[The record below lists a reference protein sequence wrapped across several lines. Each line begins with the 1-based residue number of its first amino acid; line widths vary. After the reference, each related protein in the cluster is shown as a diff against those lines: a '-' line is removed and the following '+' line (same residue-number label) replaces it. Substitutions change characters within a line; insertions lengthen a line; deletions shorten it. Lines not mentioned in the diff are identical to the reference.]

1 MGDPAKIFLMLRDRT
16 PEMVIAWLEAF
27 SDEGPWSIG
36 GGDILHSKA
45 DAIVSPAN
53 SYGFMDGG
61 IDLAYRNFFGLG
73 LQNRLQAV
81 IQRNFNG
88 CLPVGQAIIIPT
100 LKESI
105 PHMVAAPTMERPHNV
120 AKTDNAYIAMKAAL
134 QAVRDFNAR
143 SDTPIQKIL
152 VPGLC
157 TGIGRMDPFVSAK
170 QMRRAFDEIYADSK
184 ASKQQ
189 M

>member
-1 MGDPAKIFLMLRDRT
+1 MNEPTPVYLVLRDKS
-16 PEMVIAWLEAF
+16 PEMVMAWLEAF
-27 SDEGPWSIG
+27 SDDGPWSVG
-36 GGDILHSKA
+36 SGDILRTKA

-53 SYGFMDGG
+53 SYGYMDGG

-81 IQRNFNG
+81 LQRDFNG
-88 CLPVGQAIIIPT
+88 CLPVGQAVVIPT

-120 AKTDNAYIAMKAAL
+120 ANTENAYVAMKAAL
-134 QAVRDFNAR
+134 RAVQEFNGR
-143 SDTPIQKIL
+143 SKEPIQKIL
-152 VPGLC
+152 IPGLC

-170 QMRRAFDEIYADSK
+170 QMRRAFDEIYADCK
-184 ASKQQ
+184 AGKE
-189 M
+189 

>member
-1 MGDPAKIFLMLRDRT
+1 MSDPSPVFLILRDT
-16 PEMVIAWLEAF
+16 APEMVMAWLEAF
-27 SDEGPWSIG
+27 SDDGPWSIG
-36 GGDILHSKA
+36 SGNILHAKA

-73 LQNRLQAV
+73 IQNRLQTV
-81 IQRNFNG
+81 IQRDFNG
-88 CLPVGQAIIIPT
+88 CLPVGKAIIIPT
-100 LKESI
+100 LKEVI
-105 PHMVAAPTMERPHNV
+105 PRMVAAPTMERPQNV

-134 QAVRDFNAR
+134 ETVRLFNER
-143 SDTPIQKIL
+143 SDTPIQKML

-170 QMRRAFDEIYADSK
+170 QMRRAFDDFFF
-184 ASKQQ
+184 ASRVTV
-189 M
+189 

>member
-1 MGDPAKIFLMLRDRT
+1 MSDQSHLFLILRDTT

-27 SDEGPWSIG
+27 SDDRPWSIG
-36 GGDILHSKA
+36 SGNILHSKA

-53 SYGFMDGG
+53 SYGFIDGG

-73 LQNRLQAV
+73 IQNRLQTV
-81 IQRNFNG
+81 IQRDFNG
-88 CLPVGQAIIIPT
+88 CLPVGKAVIIPT

-120 AKTDNAYIAMKAAL
+120 AKTDNAYIALKAAL
-134 QAVRDFNAR
+134 EAVRLFNER
-143 SDTPIQKIL
+143 SGSPIHKVL

-170 QMRRAFDEIYADSK
+170 QMRRAFDEVFDDRK
-184 ASKQQ
+184 P
-189 M
+189 